1 MATRRGN
8 TETGTPSSESEK
20 KDSFAERSV
29 RALPLCVRS
38 VSDRIKKS
46 PADGDAPYGAG
57 DPYIDR
63 IKKSL
68 AKGAVCALPLCV
80 RPVFDRIHHVSPT
93 TTNCAL
99 DRCTRQL
106 RVLLL
111 LIAHWTAVQEKGC
124 HRTSRTRLTVVR
136 AIRV

>member
-1 MATRRGN
+1 MSLVGMSATASGIYRIVKLSHGRLPERLRSI
-8 TETGTPSSESEK
+8 ETSSRPVEGTTGANSSEW
-20 KDSFAERSV
+20 ERNKSLAKRAV
-29 RALPLCVRS
+29 RAFLLCVRS
-38 VSDRIKKS
+38 
-46 PADGDAPYGAG
+46 
-57 DPYIDR
+57 
-63 IKKSL
+63 
-68 AKGAVCALPLCV
+68 
-80 RPVFDRIHHVSPT
+80 VFDRIHHVSPT